1 MVSGGLLKVAFSK
14 IRIESSK
21 CLPGG
26 VPSKVSG
33 MEFFSN
39 VPCVRTA
46 EK

>member
-26 VPSKVSG
+26 GSLKG
-33 MEFFSN
+33 FRDGFFFE
-39 VPCVRTA
+39 CA
-46 EK
+46 MC

>member
-26 VPSKVSG
+26 VSG